1 MSAPEIASASVPE
14 TLASLKVN
22 PETGLARAEV
32 DVRRQQN
39 GYNEVAAT
47 KRHPVL
53 KFLGKFWGI
62 SAWMLEPIMVLSAVL
77 GKYSDLVVVGM
88 LLVIN
93 AVLSFMQTI
102 YKRQKPKTGRF
113 VQSPGGCKVHGVY
126 GAVVQ
131 VALIPHQ
138 SALTKRIPLF
148 L

>member
-53 KFLGKFWGI
+53 KFLGKFCLL
-62 SAWMLEPIMVLSAVL
+62 AHVLSTIIAWSEPVSNKKSPVYFL
-77 GKYSDLVVVGM
+77 FSISKLALAQTNERIKS
-88 LLVIN
+88 
-93 AVLSFMQTI
+93 SF
-102 YKRQKPKTGRF
+102 
-113 VQSPGGCKVHGVY
+113 S
-126 GAVVQ
+126 
-131 VALIPHQ
+131 
-138 SALTKRIPLF
+138 LT
-148 L
+148 